1 MNKNSN
7 NCLNNPT
14 FTKLF
19 DIVTSNKL
27 VCFIGADILKR
38 LKLKNNTAP
47 NWINLLT
54 NIVSKKTNKNNRTWL
69 NDPNFI
75 KLCDIVTSNKLVCFT
90 GAGISKGLNLKN
102 NNTAPDWKS
111 LLTNIK
117 DALKNSLS
125 DIEIADLDELLC
137 DQATGEHLI
146 EAASILCK
154 KDRSLFLETLVNS
167 VDLEQGETSQTHEQ
181 LLYLEPRGILT
192 YNYDIAHENAIK
204 KYGCSDKW
212 EIILPSDNGAI
223 INALQNN
230 LHKQFLFKMH
240 GSILY
245 QNSMVLT
252 RESYRDLLV
261 KFPYYKSFIQ
271 QILTNYQLLII
282 GFGFSDPDFE
292 MLLQDMFS
300 TFGSPIQEHIVIKH
314 IKEKSSK
321 DVIYRLRYGLN
332 YLYVNDFSDIPQ
344 ILNDCM
350 HTSGNIINN
359 ILTECISVDLSIRTN
374 IHRKVREL
382 SNIGKKCLAN
392 KLEEIIKDN
401 IKQERYLNDTTNTIT
416 SEYVY
421 TYGVIASSSHN
432 VHYKKF
438 LINEVINKSSYSETI
453 AHALHHLSDIL
464 EKDDIKQVEK
474 WQIEFKNK
482 KYIDDPQNPDLK
494 NRILKYCESI
504 YYLLKAKFGLN

>member
-1 MNKNSN
+1 MNKNSKN
-7 NCLNNPT
+7 WLNN
-14 FTKLF
+14 
-19 DIVTSNKL
+19 
-27 VCFIGADILKR
+27 
-38 LKLKNNTAP
+38 
-47 NWINLLT
+47 
-54 NIVSKKTNKNNRTWL
+54 
-69 NDPNFI
+69 PNFI

-90 GAGISKGLNLKN
+90 GAGISKGLKLKN

-117 DALKNSLS
+117 NDTKLNLS
-125 DIEIADLDELLC
+125 DTEKADLNELLC
-137 DQATGEHLI
+137 EQATGEHLI

-154 KDRSLFLETLVNS
+154 KDKSRFLDALVNS
-167 VDLEQGETSQTHEQ
+167 VDLVQGATSSTHTQ

-204 KYGCSDKW
+204 KAGYSDKW

-240 GSILY
+240 GSILD

-300 TFGSPIQEHIVIKH
+300 TFGSPIQEHLVIKK
-314 IKEKSSK
+314 ISEKSSK

-344 ILNDCM
+344 ILNDSM
-350 HTSGNIINN
+350 NTSGNIINN
-359 ILTECISVDLSIRTN
+359 ILTECISVNLSTRTN
-374 IHRKVREL
+374 VHRKVREL

-392 KLEEIIKDN
+392 KLKEIIKDN
-401 IKQERYLNDTTNTIT
+401 IKKERSLNDTANTKT

-421 TYGVIASSSHN
+421 TFGVIASSSN
-432 VHYKKF
+432 NADYKNF
-438 LINEVINKSSYSETI
+438 LISEVINKSSYSETI

-464 EKDDIKQVEK
+464 EADDIEQVKK
-474 WQIEFKNK
+474 WIEVFKNK
-482 KYIDDPQNPDLK
+482 EYIDDSQNSDLQD
-494 NRILKYCESI
+494 RIIKYCESI
-504 YYLLKAKFGLN
+504 HYLLKAKFGIN